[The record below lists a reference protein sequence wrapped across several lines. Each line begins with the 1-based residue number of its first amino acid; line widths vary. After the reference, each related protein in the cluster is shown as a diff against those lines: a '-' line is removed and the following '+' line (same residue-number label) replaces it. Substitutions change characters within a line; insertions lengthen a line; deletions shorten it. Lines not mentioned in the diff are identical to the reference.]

1 MSHLTVTRLKRIG
14 GYRPLRKH
22 PLRKKGVR
30 RADPSRERA
39 APRTTGAL
47 AEPGAPDRRGFSPD
61 GVGARFWLGGVEIR
75 GATKVILNDPAK
87 PGMKDLN
94 RPAPLPGCRIAPPQH
109 GKN

>member
-1 MSHLTVTRLKRIG
+1 
-14 GYRPLRKH
+14 
-22 PLRKKGVR
+22 
-30 RADPSRERA
+30 
-39 APRTTGAL
+39 
-47 AEPGAPDRRGFSPD
+47 
-61 GVGARFWLGGVEIR
+61 VEIR